1 MERVDAFLRLAHE
14 ELGAAE
20 QLIDAFP
27 RQAAYQLQ
35 QAAEKIAR
43 AILAQSGIPFGTS
56 HNLGQMA
63 AALPL
68 DHSWRPRL
76 MALDHLS
83 PAATIYRYPSPR
95 GRLPPPPAE
104 SELHADQ
111 QRLRALLAEAEAWCR
126 KRPEQ
131 P

>member
-1 MERVDAFLRLAHE
+1 MEARVAAFLTLAAE

-20 QLIDAFP
+20 ALTGAFP

-35 QAAEKIAR
+35 QAAEKLAR
-43 AILAQSGIPFGTS
+43 SILAAEAIPFGTG

-68 DHSWRPRL
+68 DHPWRPRL
-76 MALDHLS
+76 MTLDKHS
-83 PAATIYRYPSPR
+83 PAATRWRYPAPA

-104 SELHADQ
+104 EALARDAA
-111 QRLRALLAEAEAWCR
+111 RLRTLLAEARAWLEDE
-126 KRPEQ
+126 P
-131 P
+131 